1 MLIKCYYA
9 IEDFDALEATID
21 TLSER
26 HPLLQKISEM
36 LVSVG
41 LCSAAVSAY
50 TKVSTWFVVIHFVYL
65 YFGF

>member
-21 TLSER
+21 TLNER
-26 HPLLQKISEM
+26 HPLLQKIAEM

-50 TKVSTWFVVIHFVYL
+50 TKV
-65 YFGF
+65 